1 MGGRQ
6 GRGVL
11 RRRRGGAAV
20 VDRERFTAYVHAE
33 LAEELPDVD
42 LDLLDLDEGLAG
54 FLERY
59 ESPACTDAEAE
70 EEFLDTVRQAAER
83 SERGY

>member
-6 GRGVL
+6 SRGVL
-11 RRRRGGAAV
+11 RRRRGGTATAERETFAAL
-20 VDRERFTAYVHAE
+20 VHAE

-42 LDLLDLDEGLAG
+42 LDLDEDLDG

-59 ESPACTDAEAE
+59 ASPACTDAEAE
-70 EEFLDTVRQAAER
+70 EEFLETVRQAAER
-83 SERGY
+83 LERGY

>member
-11 RRRRGGAAV
+11 RRRRGGEVAA
-20 VDRERFTAYVHAE
+20 RASFAALVHAE

-42 LDLLDLDEGLAG
+42 LDEDLAG

-83 SERGY
+83 LERGY